1 MFPPPPNVSVSPRRR
16 RLNPLAPCL
25 HLFAMNQDVL
35 FSYVSS
41 SPDSSELP
49 TLAATAPPQEAA
61 LLDAYS
67 RAVIGAVEK
76 VSPSVVNIEVHQA
89 VQSRRRGEPQERRGG
104 GSGFIFTPDGLILT
118 NSHVVHDATRIEVT
132 LTDGRRFPARVI
144 GDDPASDLAVIQ
156 VDGSGLIA
164 AGLGDS
170 QALRVGQLV
179 MAIDS
184 PYGFQST

>member
-1 MFPPPPNVSVSPRRR
+1 
-16 RLNPLAPCL
+16 
-25 HLFAMNQDVL
+25 MNQDVL

-104 GSGFIFTPDGLILT
+104 GSGFIFTPDGLILK
-118 NSHVVHDATRIEVT
+118 
-132 LTDGRRFPARVI
+132 
-144 GDDPASDLAVIQ
+144 
-156 VDGSGLIA
+156 
-164 AGLGDS
+164 
-170 QALRVGQLV
+170 
-179 MAIDS
+179 
-184 PYGFQST
+184 